1 MAHSG
6 STLVHGPVGVHHRT
20 ALAVIVLAG
29 IVVATAVV
37 VGLTRTMTAPVVIDT
52 PPVATAAPWVRAGIQ
67 SEYVLHIADHGTW
80 GVGARH
86 PVAHVPT
93 TLDRMRAGIQSEYVL
108 GMAIED
114 RWNDPF
120 PAVAVTD
127 RLDSGYLRA
136 IASAGRWG
144 APTAGDAWPQVPF
157 LDRFDNGYLRELA
170 ANWGR

>member
-6 STLVHGPVGVHHRT
+6 STLVHRPVGAHHRT
-20 ALAVIVLAG
+20 SLAVTALAAIVLATG
-29 IVVATAVV
+29 II
-37 VGLTRTMTAPVVIDT
+37 VGLARTVTAPVVIDT
-52 PPVATAAPWVRAGIQ
+52 PPVATAAPWVRAGIH

-86 PVAHVPT
+86 PVANVPT
-93 TLDRMRAGIQSEYVL
+93 AVDRIRAAIQSELVL

-120 PAVAVTD
+120 PAIALAD

-136 IASAGRWG
+136 VASAGRWD
-144 APTAGDAWPQVPF
+144 APAARDTWPQVPF
-157 LDRFDNGYLRELA
+157 LDRFENGYLRELA
-170 ANWGR
+170 AGWGS